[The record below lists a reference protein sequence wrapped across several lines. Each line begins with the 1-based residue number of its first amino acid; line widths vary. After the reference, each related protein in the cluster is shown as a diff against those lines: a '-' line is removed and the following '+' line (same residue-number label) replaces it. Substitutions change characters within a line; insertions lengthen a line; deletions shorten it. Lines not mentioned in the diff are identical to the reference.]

1 MDFEELINN
10 IRNNNE
16 LRETIDYSSSIVNKG
31 VAKDVCQTLKIYD
44 EYASW
49 AIWDKNGRFDC
60 ESAEIDLNTGC
71 VLVAYN
77 PSSKPIDPSTGKNI
91 PWGSFHKM
99 NKNYTLVANDARLK
113 NAILGTRLIGCYIT
127 DIIKSRCEPNS
138 LSVKYSLTEEE
149 IEKNVD
155 VFLDEMRALG
165 NVSLLVAIGN
175 DTYSLLA
182 ENPRINDQYKII
194 KIPHYSARKYNNA
207 EDYEKDVRKRLKKYG
222 LAD

>member
-10 IRNNNE
+10 IRNTNE
-16 LRETIDYSSSIVNKG
+16 PRESIDYSPFIIKKG
-31 VAKDVCQTLKIYD
+31 VAKDVCQTLEKFD

-49 AIWDKNGRFDC
+49 AVWDKDGRFDYK
-60 ESAEIDLNTGC
+60 STKTDLKTGC

-77 PSSKPIDPSTGKNI
+77 PSSKSKDPSTGKKI

-99 NKNYTLVANDARLK
+99 NKNNTLVANDTKLK
-113 NAILGTRLIGCYIT
+113 NAILGTRLSGCYIT
-127 DIIKSRCEPNS
+127 DIIKSRCES
-138 LSVKYSLTEEE
+138 KSESVKNSLTEEE
-149 IEKNVD
+149 IEENVD
-155 VFLDEMRALG
+155 VFLNEMTALG

-175 DTYSLLA
+175 DTFSLLT

-194 KIPHYSARKYNNA
+194 KIPHYSARKYNNS
-207 EDYEKDVRKRLKKYG
+207 EDYVTDVRNSLKKYG